1 MRKIL
6 IFIAILMIACSNSI
20 DLERKWANFMEQKY
34 PSGIEHIVLT
44 TLPEENDYTLDIKL
58 KPSSIADF
66 KNILQ
71 DIGGFLQSHPTR
83 KSVLVIDTSKL
94 DSSIVASIFTNA
106 QAFRKSLKWIHYNY
120 GTQDVEPGAGVKDID
135 PTLSL
140 INKRNF
146 PNLYHF
152 SVALS
157 GDKKT
162 NEQNLQI
169 LKNSI
174 DIDVLDKIDVDVVL
188 VKAKKS

>member
-1 MRKIL
+1 MRKMFGL
-6 IFIAILMIACSNSI
+6 IIIFVTACSGRMDMN
-20 DLERKWANFMEQKY
+20 EKWTNFMEQKY

-44 TLPEENDYTLDIKL
+44 TLPEENDYNLDIKL

-71 DIGGFLQSHPTR
+71 DIDGFLQKHPMQ
-83 KSVLVIDTSKL
+83 KSVLIIDTSKL
-94 DSSIVASIFTNA
+94 DNAIVASVFTNA

-120 GTQDVEPGAGVKDID
+120 GTQDVEPRAGVKNID
-135 PTLSL
+135 PMLSI

-152 SVALS
+152 AVVLA

-162 NEQNLQI
+162 NEHNLHI
-169 LKNSI
+169 LKRAADTYTSGKI
-174 DIDVLDKIDVDVVL
+174 DIDAVIVE
-188 VKAKKS
+188 AKKS